1 MRLVTELTIILICS
15 IFILMI
21 LSACASIPDFEAC
34 TLELPYSKDGYCKKV
49 VSQESRRIP
58 KDKWVIERRPMV
70 CLPPESYAM
79 IKKELYR
86 ACYNSRCKQALD
98 SVGDLFQSLDSALK
112 ATGL

>member
-1 MRLVTELTIILICS
+1 MRPAIYITVIFMFS
-15 IFILMI
+15 IFVLII
-21 LSACASIPDFEAC
+21 TSGCASIPDFEAC